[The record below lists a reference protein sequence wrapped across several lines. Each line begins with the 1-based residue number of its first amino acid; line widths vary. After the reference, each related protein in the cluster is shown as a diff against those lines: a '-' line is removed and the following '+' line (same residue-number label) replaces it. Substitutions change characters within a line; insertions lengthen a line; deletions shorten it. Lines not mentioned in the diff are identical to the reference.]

1 MHKCTLTHISIYFYI
16 DIYIYMYTQVY
27 TYPYTYVHACMPKS
41 PKAAP
46 TAVPPTYF
54 LRPHTAGPH
63 RACGQRRDLTGV
75 GD

>member
-1 MHKCTLTHISIYFYI
+1 
-16 DIYIYMYTQVY
+16 MYTQVY